1 MMPHDRTICFTGPV
15 WDRHE
20 RCFLW
25 LQLVASST
33 GHETFWQSHVVDMLL
48 ISRVFCGRMNLVL
61 LTPTC
66 YE

>member
-1 MMPHDRTICFTGPV
+1 MGQAREM
-15 WDRHE
+15 
-20 RCFLW
+20 L
-25 LQLVASST
+25 LVASAR
-33 GHETFWQSHVVDMLL
+33 GFVNETFWQSHVVDMLL